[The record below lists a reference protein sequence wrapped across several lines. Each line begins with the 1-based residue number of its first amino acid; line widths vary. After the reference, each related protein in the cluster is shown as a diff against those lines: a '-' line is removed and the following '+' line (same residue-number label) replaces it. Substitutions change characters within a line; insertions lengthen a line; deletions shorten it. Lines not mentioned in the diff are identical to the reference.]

1 MIGSELRFA
10 HRQAHMVTAP
20 GQNTFE
26 LAALIPELSG
36 VQLQMIW
43 NGEDRSNSDAARVY
57 KKQAERSGILVPS
70 VAGIWKPSETIFDLP
85 VAENALTSSIRMAE
99 FFGAT
104 VILVALFAPNC
115 PDMNDE
121 QSFTPIVG
129 LLQKLAQRAT
139 DSGVIFALETSLT
152 PTDELKLLRL
162 IDRPSVQSY
171 YDPKNVEGFHP
182 GQAISGIEILD
193 HHIVEFHLKN
203 EDRLLTESSP
213 VDWPAA
219 LSTFQRTRYNGWYVF
234 ETEHASAERCIHD
247 TQINIAFVK
256 AQLAQNRK
264 LKTEQYEKADGALK
278 A

>member
-1 MIGSELRFA
+1 VSGGELRFA

-43 NGEDRSNSDAARVY
+43 NGEDRSNPGVARVY
-57 KKQAERSGILVPS
+57 KQQAERSGILVPS
-70 VAGIWKPSETIFDLP
+70 VAGIWKPGETIFDLP
-85 VAENALTSSIRMAE
+85 VAEAALTSSIRMAE
-99 FFGAT
+99 FFAAT

-129 LLQKLAQRAT
+129 LLQKLALRAT
-139 DSGVIFALETSLT
+139 EYGVIFALETSLS
-152 PTDELKLLRL
+152 PADELKLLRL
-162 IDRPSVQSY
+162 INRPGIRSY
-171 YDPKNVEGFHP
+171 YDPKNVEGYHP
-182 GQAISGIEILD
+182 GQSISGIETLD

-203 EDRLLTESSP
+203 EDRLLQESSP

-219 LSTFQRTRYNGWYVF
+219 LSAFQRLRYNGWYVF
-234 ETEHASAERCIHD
+234 ETEHVSAERCIQD
-247 TQINIAFVK
+247 TQTNINFIK
-256 AQLAQNRK
+256 AQLGWHTAVDLRAQN
-264 LKTEQYEKADGALK
+264 L
-278 A
+278 